1 MKKLYLFISIMCT
14 LCAIGCQKNNDD
26 GVRVEGVNIEGTW
39 VLSEYPNEITWYW
52 TISKGHIGYYELAE
66 YNGKYPYFNNG
77 YVYNNGHYWEEVMYV
92 KYELDGNDIYVD
104 DIRMATIKKVINKN
118 KVEIESSI
126 LEDGICERVFG
137 FR

>member
-14 LCAIGCQKNNDD
+14 LCAIGCQKND
-26 GVRVEGVNIEGTW
+26 GVRIEGVNIEGTW

-52 TISKGHIGYYELAE
+52 SISKGHIGYYEIAD
-66 YNGKYPYFNNG
+66 YNKNYPYFSNG
-77 YVYNNGHYWEEVMYV
+77 YVYNNGNRWEESLYV

-104 DIRMATIKKVINKN
+104 DVRMATIKRVINKN

-126 LEDGICERVFG
+126 LHDGICERVFG